1 MGIVSLLGAPLSFRG
16 GARGS
21 VRRRELHHEPVMLGE
36 GLVDASFTMANSF
49 FRFVVGTFY
58 LLRERRNFA

>member
-1 MGIVSLLGAPLSFRG
+1 
-16 GARGS
+16 
-21 VRRRELHHEPVMLGE
+21 MLGE